1 MAFGVLAMGR
11 GIMKPAS
18 SNKAQAARPQTEIQR
33 YGTVA
38 NRAISLDHKV
48 RAAGADRLNQI
59 LADAMTLRDMYK
71 KHHWQ
76 VSGPTFYQL
85 HLLFDKHY
93 VEQAEIVDALAER
106 VQTLGGVAIAMSPDV
121 AETTRI
127 ARPPRGREDANL
139 QLFRL
144 LQAHELVIE
153 ETREAARAAAADGD
167 DGTND
172 LLISEV
178 LRTNEFQVWFVS
190 EQIAGAGI
198 VDKDEEAA
206 RAAAKAHA

>member
-1 MAFGVLAMGR
+1 VKNNAKKMHTTGR
-11 GIMKPAS
+11 ES
-18 SNKAQAARPQTEIQR
+18 EIQR
-33 YGTVA
+33 YGTLL

-48 RAAGADRLNQI
+48 RMASVESLNQL
-59 LADAMTLRDMYK
+59 LADTLTLRDMYK

-93 VEQAEIVDALAER
+93 SEQAEIVDALAER
-106 VQTLGGVAIAMSPDV
+106 VQTLGGVAIAMAPDV

-127 ARPPRGREDANL
+127 ARPPRGREDVAM

-144 LQAHELVIE
+144 LEAHELIIAQ
-153 ETREAARAAAADGD
+153 TRDAARAAASEGD

-172 LLISEV
+172 LLVSEV
-178 LRTNEFQVWFVS
+178 LRVNELQVWFLSAHVEDS
-190 EQIAGAGI
+190 GSGT
-198 VDKDEEAA
+198 KDEETAGTLVESH
-206 RAAAKAHA
+206 R